1 MKRWTALTPAV
12 LLAAGGCLA
21 SKSDIRLLQDELRAT
36 RAQLAGGDTAIL
48 RADQSRARQIEAL
61 SSSVERVNDSV
72 RVLASR
78 LASLQANS
86 AGEFDAIGKQVV
98 RIEALLGENI
108 RNLQN
113 TQAQLQALREQSGG
127 VPAAAPVAPATPG
140 TDTTQQATGPGAA
153 TLFITARQQLQEG
166 ATASARRNFEQLL
179 ASYPNDDRAS
189 RAQLYIGES
198 YAQDGN
204 STAADSVYLLVAQ
217 KYPTS
222 PEAATGLYRHGK
234 MLWDANKKTEARKY
248 LERVARDYPNSDEA
262 RLANDLLHEKEE

>member
-1 MKRWTALTPAV
+1 MTRWTALTPVV

-48 RADQSRARQIEAL
+48 RADQSRARQIENLAA
-61 SSSVERVNDSV
+61 SVERVNDSV

-86 AGEFDAIGKQVV
+86 AGEFDAIGQQIV
-98 RIEALLGENI
+98 RIQALLGENI

-113 TQAQLQALREQSGG
+113 TQQQLQALREQSGA
-127 VPAAAPVAPATPG
+127 VPPPAPASTG
-140 TDTTQQATGPGAA
+140 SADSTQQAMGPGPA
-153 TLFITARQQLQEG
+153 TLFTTARQQLQEG

-204 STAADSVYLLVAQ
+204 SAAADSVYLLVAQ
-217 KYPTS
+217 KYPKS

-262 RLANDLLHEKEE
+262 RLAEGLLKEKEE

>member
-1 MKRWTALTPAV
+1 VKRWTALTPAV

-61 SSSVERVNDSV
+61 SASIDRVNDSV
-72 RVLASR
+72 RVLASH

-86 AGEFDAIGKQVV
+86 AGEFDAIGKNIV
-98 RIEALLGENI
+98 RIQALLGENI

-113 TQAQLQALREQSGG
+113 TQAQLQALREQAGA
-127 VPAAAPVAPATPG
+127 VPAAPVAAAP
-140 TDTTQQATGPGAA
+140 DSTQQATGPGAA
-153 TLFITARQQLQEG
+153 TLFLTARQQLQEG

-179 ASYPNDDRAS
+179 TSYPNDDRAS
-189 RAQLYIGES
+189 RAQLYIGEA

-204 STAADSVYLLVAQ
+204 SAAADSVYLLVAD
-217 KYPTS
+217 KYPKS

-234 MLWDANKKTEARKY
+234 MLWDSNKKTEARKY
-248 LERVARDYPNSDEA
+248 LERVTRDYPDSDEA
-262 RLANDLLHEKEE
+262 RLADRLLHEKEE

>member
-1 MKRWTALTPAV
+1 VKRWTALTPAV

-48 RADQSRARQIEAL
+48 RADQSRARQIEAV
-61 SSSVERVNDSV
+61 SASVGRINDSV
-72 RVLASR
+72 RVLAER
-78 LASLQANS
+78 LASFQANS
-86 AGEFDAIGKQVV
+86 AGEFDAIGKQIVT
-98 RIEALLGENI
+98 IQALLGQTT

-113 TQAQLQALREQSGG
+113 AQAQLQALREQGAMAN
-127 VPAAAPVAPATPG
+127 PAAVPPPAPG

-166 ATASARRNFEQLL
+166 ATAAARNNFQQLL
-179 ASYPNDDRAS
+179 NSSPNDDRAS

-198 YAQDGN
+198 YAQEGN
-204 STAADSVYLLVAQ
+204 SAAADSVYLLVAD
-217 KYPTS
+217 KYPKS

-234 MLWDANKKTEARKY
+234 MLWDANKKSEARKF
-248 LERVARDYPNSDEA
+248 LQRVVRDYPDSDEA
-262 RLANDLLHEKEE
+262 RLADTLLHERV

>member
-48 RADQSRARQIEAL
+48 RADQSRARQIENL
-61 SSSVERVNDSV
+61 SASVERVNDSV
-72 RVLASR
+72 RVLATR

-86 AGEFDAIGKQVV
+86 AGEFDAIGKQIV

-113 TQAQLQALREQSGG
+113 TQAQLQALREQSGA
-127 VPAAAPVAPATPG
+127 VPAPAPVSG
-140 TDTTQQATGPGAA
+140 TDTTQQATGPGPA
-153 TLFITARQQLQEG
+153 TLFTTAFQQLQDG

-189 RAQLYIGES
+189 RAQFYIGES

-204 STAADSVYLLVAQ
+204 STAADSVYLLIAE
-217 KYPTS
+217 KYPKS

-248 LERVARDYPNSDEA
+248 LERVVRDYPDSDGA
-262 RLANDLLHEKEE
+262 HLAAILLHEKEE